1 MTEQHHYDET
11 YFGEDYYSEGEEEKE
26 INDELEERD
35 PYTFP
40 DRLEK
45 QAPINKHPEY
55 VDEHD
60 LAKQT
65 VLINE

>member
-1 MTEQHHYDET
+1 MTKQLQHDET

-40 DRLEK
+40 DRL
-45 QAPINKHPEY
+45 QRQVPINQHPEFA
-55 VDEHD
+55 DE
-60 LAKQT
+60 
-65 VLINE
+65 